1 MKKYLRSILKECC
14 MPAELPV
21 VSVWYLTSSSP
32 LLHKGQGEINEL
44 ANRLMD
50 VRRVFCYHRTR
61 LVSHPLR
68 VSTLQAFASHHLN
81 PLPRPWFICQFR
93 LSSTILHV
101 ENSSAFFTGIWTTWS
116 RNRMTP
122 FVFRSRLQAL
132 AVRRGCDS
140 VSSNYWLD

>member
-1 MKKYLRSILKECC
+1 

-68 VSTLQAFASHHLN
+68 VSTLQAFASHHLIHCHVRGLFASSGF
-81 PLPRPWFICQFR
+81 PAPSYMWKTAV
-93 LSSTILHV
+93 LSSQV
-101 ENSSAFFTGIWTTWS
+101 SG
-116 RNRMTP
+116 
-122 FVFRSRLQAL
+122 Q
-132 AVRRGCDS
+132 RGAEIE
-140 VSSNYWLD
+140 